1 MTKAEAKDIKNKFNT
16 NKRYTTYF
24 SSKTGELSVR
34 VWSYIN
40 NNNDEKRENE
50 EISKFMEMVKDTPY
64 KLEIKNRTYQGF
76 IHDTCV
82 IIK

>member
-1 MTKAEAKDIKNKFNT
+1 MTKADVKDLKSRLTGK
-16 NKRYTTYF
+16 YTTYF

-40 NNNDEKRENE
+40 NSNDVKKESEAINN
-50 EISKFMEMVKDTPY
+50 FMEMVKDTPY
-64 KLEIKNRTYQGF
+64 NYEIKHRTYQGF

-82 IIK
+82 IVK

>member
-1 MTKAEAKDIKNKFNT
+1 MTKAEAKDIKNKFNI
-16 NKRYTTYF
+16 NKMYTTYF

-34 VWSYIN
+34 VWSYVN

-50 EISKFMEMVKDTPY
+50 EIYKFMEMVKDTPY
-64 KLEIKNRTYQGF
+64 KFEIKHRTYQGF